1 MIETIIHSQDFSKF
15 VIKNICIC
23 SKLYIHLLLCIPMP
37 VLIESLCFLTCCS
50 DLQFLEKENARL
62 ELEVEK
68 ILGELNH
75 QKDQN
80 NLKRE
85 KIVQL
90 EISLKPSKVLP
101 FFHKVSTI

>member
-1 MIETIIHSQDFSKF
+1 
-15 VIKNICIC
+15 
-23 SKLYIHLLLCIPMP
+23 MP
-37 VLIESLCFLTCCS
+37 VLIESLCFLPCCS
-50 DLQFLEKENARL
+50 DLQFLEKENAHL

-90 EISLKPSKVLP
+90 EISLKNSKVLP

>member
-1 MIETIIHSQDFSKF
+1 
-15 VIKNICIC
+15 
-23 SKLYIHLLLCIPMP
+23 MP
-37 VLIESLCFLTCCS
+37 VLVESICFLTCCS
-50 DLQFLEKENARL
+50 GLQFLEKENARL

-90 EISLKPSKVLP
+90 EISLKNSKVLP
-101 FFHKVSTI
+101 FFHKVSTILQLIFFSALSNALFCLIHSLNQLNLVISY